1 MRKENIVSINKLLK
15 PEKVV
20 IIGASEKEGFGGD
33 TCRNTIEIM
42 TEGKYFFVNPNRDE
56 VFGQKCYH
64 SVLDLPEKVDMAVI
78 CTPMKTVEPLIEDCA
93 KMGAGGAVVFAS
105 GYGEAGTE
113 EGRAAEA
120 SLKALC
126 EKHGISL
133 MGPNCAGYINYV
145 DKVSSFAFISNKRDR
160 SGSVGFVSQ
169 SGQLVL
175 SMMDRPGTGFSYV
188 ISSGNSK
195 IVTMEEYLN
204 FLIDD
209 EDTKVIAM
217 YLEGVK
223 NSDEFVKALD
233 KASKIR
239 KPIVVLK
246 TGKSEK
252 AQQIAA
258 SHTGSLSGSDK
269 IFDAL
274 FAKYGV
280 IRVDDL
286 EELISTS
293 QAIAILKELPK
304 GNRLAS
310 ISLSG
315 GETGI
320 CADLGEINEIE
331 YGALS
336 EQTMT
341 DLKAAIPPY
350 ANPNNPL
357 DITASLSYDID
368 KFGRVLEILM
378 KDPNVDLVSVGYTLL
393 DEIADNA
400 IYYMYEAM
408 KRVSKEKW
416 AKPMVM
422 VPFAE
427 MSRNVDYVDKL
438 KEINVPVL
446 PSAQYAFKIIS
457 NILDLSTYKANEH
470 RFIPIEEG
478 SFDFGELKSRTSLS
492 EFYSKKYLSDRGL
505 KIDACMIAKDEDE
518 AAEALNSI
526 RKQTGM
532 MDAKIAA
539 KIDSKDILHKSDI
552 GGVILNLETEEE
564 VRMAYR
570 TIIERAKNSCPDA
583 EINGVQL
590 AVMSK
595 PGVEMI
601 IGVKNDRN
609 FGPSILCGLGGV
621 FVEVFKD
628 VALNIAPISIEEG
641 EKMVKSLKA
650 FKLLDGY
657 RGSKPCNI
665 RALVKVLVKI
675 SEIAFEERAD
685 LLELDINP
693 IFVNEEGVAV
703 ADALVVLNK

>member
-1 MRKENIVSINKLLK
+1 MSINKLLK
-15 PEKVV
+15 PEKIV

-42 TEGKYFFVNPNRDE
+42 DKGKYYFVNPRRDE
-56 VFGQKCYH
+56 VFGEKCYH
-64 SVLDLPEKVDMAVI
+64 SVLDLPEKIDLAVI
-78 CTPMKTVEPLIEDCA
+78 CTPMSTVEDLIRDCA
-93 KMGAGGAVVFAS
+93 KMGVKGAVVFAS
-105 GYGEAGTE
+105 GYGEVGTE
-113 EGRAAEA
+113 EGKAAEA
-120 SLKALC
+120 SLKTLC
-126 EKHGISL
+126 EEHDIAL
-133 MGPNCAGYINYV
+133 MGPNCAGFINYI

-160 SGSVGFVSQ
+160 SGKVGFVSQ

-175 SMMDRPGTGFSYV
+175 SMMDRPATGFSYV

-195 IVTMEEYLN
+195 IVTMEDYLN
-204 FLIDD
+204 FLVDD
-209 EDTKVIAM
+209 EDTKVISM

-223 NSDEFVKALD
+223 NYGEFIKALD
-233 KASKIR
+233 KANKIR
-239 KPIVVLK
+239 KPVVILK

-269 IFDAL
+269 IFDAI

-293 QAIAILKELPK
+293 QSIATFKELPK
-304 GNRLAS
+304 GSKLAS

-320 CADLGEINEIE
+320 CADLGEINGIE

-336 EQTMT
+336 EETMKA
-341 DLKAAIPPY
+341 LKETIPPY
-350 ANPNNPL
+350 ASPNNPL

-368 KFGRVLEILM
+368 KFAKVLEILM
-378 KDPNVDLVSVGYTLL
+378 KDSNVDLVSVGYTLL

-408 KRVSKEKW
+408 KRVSKEDW

-427 MSRNVDYVDKL
+427 MSRNPDYVDKL
-438 KEINVPVL
+438 KSINVPVL
-446 PSAQYAFKIIS
+446 PSAQYAFKIIA
-457 NILDLSTYKANEH
+457 NILKASSYNPSDNK
-470 RFIPIEEG
+470 FISISGET
-478 SFDFGELKSRTSLS
+478 FDFGGTKNRIPLS
-492 EFYSKKYLSDRGL
+492 EYESKTFLGDRGVF
-505 KIDACMIAKDEDE
+505 IDPCGLAKNEDE
-518 AAEALNSI
+518 AI
-526 RKQTGM
+526 
-532 MDAKIAA
+532 KIFNKIVQESENKNIKVVA

-552 GGVILNLETEEE
+552 GGVILNLGSEEE
-564 VRMAYR
+564 VREAYK
-570 TIIERAKNSCPDA
+570 TIISRAKEKCPDA
-583 EINGVQL
+583 DINGVQIAL
-590 AVMSK
+590 MSK

-601 IGVKNDRN
+601 IGVKNDRK

-628 VALNIAPISIEEG
+628 VSLSIAPISEIEA
-641 EKMVKSLKA
+641 MRMIQSLKA
-650 FKLLDGY
+650 YKLLNGY
-657 RGSKPCNI
+657 RGSKPCDVSSL
-665 RALVKVLVKI
+665 AKLLVKI
-675 SEIAFEERAD
+675 SEIAIQEKNN

-693 IFVNEEGVAV
+693 VFVNEEGISV
-703 ADALVVLNK
+703 ADALVVLNA

>member
-1 MRKENIVSINKLLK
+1 MSINKLLK
-15 PEKVV
+15 PEKIV

-42 TEGKYFFVNPNRDE
+42 DKGKYYFVNPRRDV
-56 VFGQKCYH
+56 VFGEKCYH
-64 SVLDLPEKVDMAVI
+64 SVLELPEKIDLAVI
-78 CTPMKTVEPLIEDCA
+78 CTPMNTVEDLIRDCA
-93 KMGAGGAVVFAS
+93 KMGVKGAVVFAS
-105 GYGEAGTE
+105 GYGEVGTE
-113 EGRAAEA
+113 EGKAAEV
-120 SLKALC
+120 SLKELC
-126 EKHGISL
+126 EELNIAL
-133 MGPNCAGYINYV
+133 MGPNCAGFINYI

-160 SGSVGFVSQ
+160 SGKVGFVSQ

-175 SMMDRPGTGFSYV
+175 SMMDRPATGFSYV

-195 IVTMEEYLN
+195 IVTMEDYLN
-204 FLIDD
+204 FLVDD
-209 EDTKVIAM
+209 EDTKVISM

-223 NSDEFVKALD
+223 NYGEFIKALD
-233 KASKIR
+233 KANKIR
-239 KPIVVLK
+239 KPVVILK

-269 IFDAL
+269 IFDAI

-293 QAIAILKELPK
+293 QSIATFKELPK
-304 GNRLAS
+304 GSKLAS

-320 CADLGEINEIE
+320 CADLGEINGIE

-336 EQTMT
+336 EETMKA
-341 DLKAAIPPY
+341 LKETIPPY
-350 ANPNNPL
+350 ASPNNPL

-368 KFGRVLEILM
+368 KFAKVLEILM
-378 KDPNVDLVSVGYTLL
+378 KDSNVDLVSVGYTLL

-408 KRVSKEKW
+408 KRVSKEDW

-427 MSRNVDYVDKL
+427 MSRNPDYVDKL
-438 KEINVPVL
+438 KSINVPVL
-446 PSAQYAFKIIS
+446 PSAQYAFKIIA
-457 NILDLSTYKANEH
+457 NILKASSYNPSDNK
-470 RFIPIEEG
+470 FISISGET
-478 SFDFGELKSRTSLS
+478 FDFGETKNRIPLS
-492 EFYSKKYLSDRGL
+492 EYESKTFLGDRGVF
-505 KIDACMIAKDEDE
+505 IDPCGLAKNEDE
-518 AAEALNSI
+518 AI
-526 RKQTGM
+526 
-532 MDAKIAA
+532 KIFNKIVQESENKNIKVVA

-552 GGVILNLETEEE
+552 GGVILNLGSEEE
-564 VRMAYR
+564 VREAYK
-570 TIIERAKNSCPDA
+570 TIISRAKEKCPDA
-583 EINGVQL
+583 DINGVQIAL
-590 AVMSK
+590 MSK

-601 IGVKNDRN
+601 IGVKNYRK

-628 VALNIAPISIEEG
+628 VSLSIAPLSEVEAMRMIR
-641 EKMVKSLKA
+641 SLKA
-650 FKLLDGY
+650 YKLLDGY
-657 RGSKPCNI
+657 RGSKPCDV
-665 RALVKVLVKI
+665 ASLAKLLVRI
-675 SEIAFEERAD
+675 SEIAIQEKNN

-693 IFVNEEGVAV
+693 VFVNEEGISV
-703 ADALVVLNK
+703 ADALVLLNA